1 MTTQA
6 ILGMRDDTLK
16 EKKKSTNVDKLEKQI
31 EEGI

>member
-16 EKKKSTNVDKLEKQI
+16 KMPTNVDKLEKQI
-31 EEGI
+31 KEGI

>member
-16 EKKKSTNVDKLEKQI
+16 EKKSTNVDKLEKQI